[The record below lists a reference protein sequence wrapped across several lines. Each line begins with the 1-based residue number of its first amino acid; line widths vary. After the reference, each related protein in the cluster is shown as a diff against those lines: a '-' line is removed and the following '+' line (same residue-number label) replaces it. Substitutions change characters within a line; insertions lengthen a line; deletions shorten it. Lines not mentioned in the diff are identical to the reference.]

1 MTRQDDL
8 LQAVA
13 GRNFVR
19 VRVAAIVVNDGHL
32 LVQKPTDDPDACYAF
47 IGGMYE
53 VGDTLVERLRLE
65 FEEETT
71 AKVLSARYL
80 FVVENRWR
88 FRGQL
93 IHGLEHYFEAT
104 IDHVE
109 VRSREVHLAQHWLP
123 IDTLTDVD
131 LRPHIVRDAIAS
143 GEYRS
148 VTNLVVPFSD

>member
-1 MTRQDDL
+1 MTCRPL
-8 LQAVA
+8 PA
-13 GRNFVR
+13 GTFVR

-80 FVVENRWR
+80 FVVENRW
-88 FRGQL
+88 G
-93 IHGLEHYFEAT
+93 A
-104 IDHVE
+104 
-109 VRSREVHLAQHWLP
+109 
-123 IDTLTDVD
+123 
-131 LRPHIVRDAIAS
+131 
-143 GEYRS
+143 
-148 VTNLVVPFSD
+148 N